1 MSQDGT
7 RSSPQLR
14 CSLEQNWCGVP
25 LHWRFPRGFRDAV
38 RTVDRAQR
46 SKPCHSWILL
56 APLPP
61 ELSSSVPPVRT
72 LVDRRLAA
80 SFRDTGDSL
89 LESTLDF
96 ISRVITIYTTVW
108 YVCQRLFAPDF
119 DRLPHRPLCHLYNGS
134 RPLSTTK
141 KLRPI
146 PTWSRPFLSTLKM
159 YAEPS

>member
-1 MSQDGT
+1 MRGPGYEPRWDPVLSATEMLT
-7 RSSPQLR
+7 RAKLVR
-14 CSLEQNWCGVP
+14 VP
-25 LHWRFPRGFRDAV
+25 LHWHIPRGFRDAV

-89 LESTLDF
+89 LESTLNF

-108 YVCQRLFAPDF
+108 YVCQRLFCT
-119 DRLPHRPLCHLYNGS
+119 R
-134 RPLSTTK
+134 
-141 KLRPI
+141 LRPAFS
-146 PTWSRPFLSTLKM
+146 PTVMSFIQRFETVVNDKKTKADPNLVSAFSK
-159 YAEPS
+159 YS